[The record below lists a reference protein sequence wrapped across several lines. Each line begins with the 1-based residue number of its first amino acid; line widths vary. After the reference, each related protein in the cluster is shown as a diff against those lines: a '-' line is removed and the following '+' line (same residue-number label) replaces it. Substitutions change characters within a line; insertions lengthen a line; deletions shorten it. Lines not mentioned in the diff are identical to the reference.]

1 MGVADGTV
9 HGTTLIVNHGPPS
22 ERWNLVI
29 VSEGYQASE
38 LSNFASD
45 AQDIVNALFAAPPFN
60 DPGGILVPSI
70 QSAVNVHRVN
80 VSSTDSGADD
90 PVACGGS
97 GATAATYFDAS
108 FCNGG
113 IRRLLTVDSANVLNV
128 VNAQVPEWHAIL
140 CLVNSTVYG
149 GGGGT
154 IATSSMAPGALEI
167 ALHELGHSAFGLA
180 DEYEYWAGCGVDT
193 DRDNHPASEPSEPN
207 VTTTLTPL
215 KWSSLVTPGTAIPTT
230 NNADCT
236 VCDPQA
242 NPVGATTVGAFDGAH
257 YYHCDAYRP
266 QYDCKMRALGF
277 DWCAVCRQKIRQVLG
292 PFRPTPPFWEI
303 FERLDVLLRRIRFE
317 RFDVDPAPFDLSRF
331 ARLEQVTRPVEPALV
346 EDELSTLLARV
357 ETMSADELRTSLV
370 QIRSQLARLEA
381 AAAVIDA
388 GLQSKR

>member
-9 HGTTLIVNHGPPS
+9 HGTTLIVNHGSPS

-29 VSEGYQASE
+29 VSDGYQASE
-38 LSNFASD
+38 LSTFASD
-45 AQDIVNALFAAPPFN
+45 AQNVVNALFAAPPFN

-70 QSAVNVHRVN
+70 QSAINVHRVD

-90 PVACGGS
+90 PAACGGS

-113 IRRLLTVDSANVLNV
+113 IRRLLLVNNATMLNV
-128 VNAQVPEWHAIL
+128 VNAQVPQWHAIL
-140 CLVNSTVYG
+140 CLVNSSLYG

-154 IATSSMAPGALEI
+154 VATSSKAAGALEV

-193 DRDNHPASEPSEPN
+193 DRNNHPAAEPSEPN
-207 VTTTLTPL
+207 VTATLVPL
-215 KWSSLVTPGTAIPTT
+215 KWSSLVMPGTAIPTT
-230 NNADCT
+230 NNANCA

-242 NPVGATTVGAFDGAH
+242 NPVGATTVGAFEGAH

-266 QYDCKMRALGF
+266 QYDCKMRALGH

-292 PFRPTPPFWEI
+292 PFRPTPPIYEI
-303 FERLDVLLRRIRFE
+303 FERLEVLLRRIRI
-317 RFDVDPAPFDLSRF
+317 DDWVVDPAPFDLSRF
-331 ARLEQVTRPVEPALV
+331 ARLGQVARPV
-346 EDELSTLLARV
+346 EDELSSLLARV
-357 ETMSADELRTSLV
+357 ETMSADELRANLV
-370 QIRSQLARLEA
+370 QVRSQLARLEA
-381 AAAVIDA
+381 AAAVIEA